1 MKRNIIFDMDGVI
14 FDTERFFL
22 QCCVPAAESLGMQG
36 MEEVALKCIGLTEEE
51 TARVVVSH
59 YGEEAPLEEYR
70 EETFR
75 IFREKYEKEG
85 LPLKPGAEEILR
97 WLSEDGSRIA
107 LASST
112 KTEIVRMEL
121 KDAGLI
127 GYFHVIVGG
136 DQAERSKPAPD
147 IFLKAAEELG
157 AEPKQCFVI
166 EDSFNGVRAANA
178 AGMRVLMVPDLLEP
192 DEEIRSLTE
201 GVFGSLHEVRAYL
214 E

>member
-1 MKRNIIFDMDGVI
+1 MDGVI

-85 LPLKPGAEEILR
+85 RVL
-97 WLSEDGSRIA
+97 
-107 LASST
+107 
-112 KTEIVRMEL
+112 IV
-121 KDAGLI
+121 
-127 GYFHVIVGG
+127 
-136 DQAERSKPAPD
+136 APD
-147 IFLKAAEELG
+147 DIGDMDTLTKDHEALEQMYAKGLTDARAIPEFL
-157 AEPKQCFVI
+157 
-166 EDSFNGVRAANA
+166 S
-178 AGMRVLMVPDLLEP
+178 
-192 DEEIRSLTE
+192 
-201 GVFGSLHEVRAYL
+201 H
-214 E
+214 